1 MRSGRRR
8 ALVLGNILFFLAGP
22 GLEAGVGPWLLVQ
35 VAGRDG
41 ADPPVALRV
50 LGALSML
57 GGIAVLL
64 DVFVRFVREGAGT
77 PSPAAPTARVIAGGA
92 YRVVRHPMYVATATV
107 ILGEALLVGQPI
119 LLVAAA
125 AYVATTAALARYVE
139 EPRLAR
145 RFGASY
151 EAYRRAVPG
160 WIPRLGMGRPRGGT

>member
-22 GLEAGVGPWLLVQ
+22 CLEAGVGPWLLVQ
-35 VAGRDG
+35 VAGRDVG
-41 ADPPVALRV
+41 EVPAGPRV
-50 LGALSML
+50 VGALLVLCSL
-57 GGIAVLL
+57 GVLL

-77 PSPAAPTARVIAGGA
+77 PSPAAPAERVIRGGV
-92 YRVVRHPMYVATATV
+92 YRYVRHPMYAATASIIV
-107 ILGEALLVGQPI
+107 GEALFFGQPI
-119 LLVAAA
+119 LLVGAA
-125 AYVATTAALARYVE
+125 AYVATTACLAHFVE

-160 WIPRLGMGRPRGGT
+160 WVPRPGPRR